1 MALPDV
7 VRVCSAFAIA
17 EEGPAN
23 ARMRR
28 REPTG
33 PRLMSA
39 SATRSSELIE
49 YWNVGVIALAAAQSS
64 GFPGCMTVARKSGR

>member
-49 YWNVGVIALAAAQSS
+49 YWNVGVIAAQSS